1 MECPIPKIEK
11 IERLLVATDASKYCE
26 DAIREAINLAKA
38 CGSKLFAISVV
49 KVNRELMALA
59 PGTVEKLGKE
69 AKKHLDMVQSKAKEE
84 GVECETIVREGEE
97 PHEYIADEAAN
108 HKVGMIVVGRY
119 GRSGILRAMMGS
131 VTGKVIG
138 YTLCRVLIIPKD
150 AKLSFEKIL
159 IATDGS
165 MHSEF
170 ATQEAIS
177 IAKRSGST
185 LIALSV
191 AKKDENLA
199 MAKECVEMVRKDAE
213 KAGVKVEPVVRTGTP
228 HDVIVKTASNE
239 NIGLII
245 IGSHGRTGISKL
257 LMGSVTERV
266 IGNATG
272 AVLVWK
278 L

>member
-1 MECPIPKIEK
+1 MECPLPKIEK
-11 IERLLVATDASKYCE
+11 IERLLLATDASKYCE
-26 DAIREAINLAKA
+26 GAIRESINLSMA

-49 KVNRELMALA
+49 QVNQELMALA
-59 PGTVEKLGKE
+59 PGLVEKMEKE
-69 AKKHLDMVQSKAKEE
+69 TRKHLEEVKSEASKK
-84 GVECETIVREGEE
+84 GVDCEIIVREGEE
-97 PHEYIADEAAN
+97 PYEYIVDEAAKN
-108 HKVGMIVVGRY
+108 KVGLIIVGRY
-119 GRSGILRAMMGS
+119 GRTGIMRAMMGS

-138 YTLCRVLIIPKD
+138 YTLCRVLVVPKD

-177 IAKRSGST
+177 IAQRSGSI
-185 LIALSV
+185 LLALSV

-199 MAKECVEMVRKDAE
+199 TARECVESVRKAAE
-213 KAGVKVEPVVRTGTP
+213 KTGIKVETVVRTGMP
-228 HDVIVKTASNE
+228 HEVIVHTAFQE
-239 NIGLII
+239 DAGLIVV
-245 IGSHGRTGISKL
+245 GSHGRTGISKL

-266 IGNATG
+266 IGNAKG